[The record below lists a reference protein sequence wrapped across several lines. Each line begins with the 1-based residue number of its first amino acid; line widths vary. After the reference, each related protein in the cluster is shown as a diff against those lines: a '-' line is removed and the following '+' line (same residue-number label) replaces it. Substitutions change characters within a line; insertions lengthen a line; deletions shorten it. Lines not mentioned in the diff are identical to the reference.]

1 MANKVSEMFEGLTN
15 NFKGMI
21 DANSVVGEPIIVNDG
36 TMIVP
41 ISKVSLVS
49 AAAAVNLTERKTIL
63 KALTIKTSAAVWAA
77 VRRLTQWRFLLSITV
92 TCV

>member
-36 TMIVP
+36 TMIVLYQRCR
-41 ISKVSLVS
+41 LVS

-77 VRRLTQWRFLLSITV
+77 VRRLTQWRFLL
-92 TCV
+92 

>member
-36 TMIVP
+36 TMI
-41 ISKVSLVS
+41 
-49 AAAAVNLTERKTIL
+49 LTERKTIL
-63 KALTIKTSAAVWAA
+63 KALTIKTSEAVWAA
-77 VRRLTQWRFLLSITV
+77 VRRLTQWRFLL
-92 TCV
+92 

>member
-41 ISKVSLVS
+41 ISKVSFGFGGGGCD
-49 AAAAVNLTERKTIL
+49 LTERKTIL

-77 VRRLTQWRFLLSITV
+77 VRRLTQWRFLL
-92 TCV
+92 

>member
-41 ISKVSLVS
+41 ISKVSFGFGGGGC
-49 AAAAVNLTERKTIL
+49 EFDRKKTIL

-77 VRRLTQWRFLLSITV
+77 VRRLTQWRFLL
-92 TCV
+92 